1 MKPLVWLVLFL
12 PVCIIY
18 REKKEVKEDIS
29 NGIYLVYIPIKLY
42 KVQAILSGAAS
53 ERNFP
58 IKSDLGNMHNNFSAT
73 KIHRKW
79 FLRVLQP
86 QLSARI

>member
-58 IKSDLGNMHNNFSAT
+58 IKSAT

-79 FLRVLQP
+79 FLHVLQP
-86 QLSARI
+86 QLSAII